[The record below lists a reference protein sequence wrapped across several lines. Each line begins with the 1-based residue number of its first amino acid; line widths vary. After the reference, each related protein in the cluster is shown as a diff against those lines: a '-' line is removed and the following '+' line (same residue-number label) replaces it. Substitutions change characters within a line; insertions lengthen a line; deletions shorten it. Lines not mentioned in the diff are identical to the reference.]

1 MKFRHKIEK
10 ININGLKEF
19 SVNYFLCDELLVG
32 RGGSC
37 HVRLGSRLVAL
48 THAKLYINPDQRL
61 VVEDLNTDSGT
72 RVNDVLVK
80 KQVLKEGDRI
90 KVGDVEFTLFNDGTY
105 WGFHEIVQEKPEEDR
120 DEIVKN
126 WQRGLDLSR
135 FYPSFLSFSALLV
148 AAVALVAF
156 VEPYVGINQRLWSS
170 GPISNPHKM
179 IEKNC
184 LACHAKPF
192 EPVKDAQCAHCHKMS
207 EHAPA
212 MNQVAAQ
219 HPDFDFKCEDCHH
232 EHNGTQPII
241 EQSSHLCTQCHA
253 KLDGLFASTKHPA
266 VSSFTKH
273 PEFAVTIPQYGANDE
288 FVKPLRV
295 SFNDREHL
303 KDSTRL
309 KLNHAKHLEPGIRSP
324 EGPKNLQC
332 VDCHKLSDDLK
343 TVVPVTFENNC
354 ASCHPLGFDDRLQT
368 KQVPHG
374 ETDVV
379 YNYLVAEYAKLF
391 LNTEQQGG
399 REEFVKRYKP
409 GRSNDDVVSPTLQ
422 FTKEFVEQ
430 ESRNAETQLLT
441 KTACFL
447 CHQVRRADISRPG
460 KSQFQVLKPN
470 MPTVWMPETIFT
482 HGTHQ
487 EVECES
493 CHRNVRASKD
503 TTDVLLPKIADCRE
517 CHASTAKEG
526 KVISECIMC
535 HSFHKPLLLSD
546 KAKRA
551 IRNVV
556 ERGRPST

>member
-1 MKFRHKIEK
+1 MKFRHKVER

-19 SVNYFLCDELLVG
+19 SVNYYLCDELLIG

-37 HVRLGSRLVAL
+37 HIRLSSRLVAL

-61 VVEDLNTDSGT
+61 VVEDLNTDCGT

-90 KVGDVEFTLFNDGTY
+90 KVGDVTFTLFNDGTY
-105 WGFHEIVQEKPEEDR
+105 WGFHEVVEEKPEEDR
-120 DEIVKN
+120 DEVVRS
-126 WQRGLDLSR
+126 WQKGLDLSR

-192 EPVKDAQCAHCHKMS
+192 EPVKDSQCAHCHKLS
-207 EHAPA
+207 EHA
-212 MNQVAAQ
+212 VGLHKLSTE

-241 EQSSHLCTQCHA
+241 ESSSHLCTQCHGQLN
-253 KLDGLFASTKHPA
+253 KLYPETKHPI
-266 VSSFTKH
+266 VSSFAKH
-273 PEFAVTIPQYGANDE
+273 PEFAVTIPQYGPSGASAA
-288 FVKPLRV
+288 PLRI
-295 SFNDREHL
+295 SFSDREHL

-309 KLNHAKHLEPGIRSP
+309 KLNHMKHLEKGIRSP
-324 EGPKNLQC
+324 TGPKTLEC
-332 VDCHKLSDDLK
+332 MDCHKLSDDLK
-343 TVVPVTFENNC
+343 TVVPVTFEANC
-354 ASCHPLGFDDRLQT
+354 ASCHPLGFDERLQT

-391 LNTEQQGG
+391 LNTEREGG
-399 REEFVKRYKP
+399 RQEFVKRFKP
-409 GRSNDDVVSPTLQ
+409 GRSPDADTPTME
-422 FTKEFVEQ
+422 FTKQFVEQ
-430 ESRNAETQLLT
+430 ESRNAENELLT
-441 KTACFL
+441 RTACFL
-447 CHQVRRADISRPG
+447 CHQVKRADVIPPG

-470 MPTVWMPETIFT
+470 MPSIWMPETIFS

-487 EVECES
+487 EVTCES
-493 CHRNVRASKD
+493 CHRKVRQSKD
-503 TTDVLLPKIADCRE
+503 TTDVLLPTISDCRE
-517 CHASTAKEG
+517 CHASSAREG

-535 HSFHKPLLLSD
+535 HSYHKPLLLSD

-551 IRNVV
+551 IRSVV
-556 ERGRPST
+556 ER